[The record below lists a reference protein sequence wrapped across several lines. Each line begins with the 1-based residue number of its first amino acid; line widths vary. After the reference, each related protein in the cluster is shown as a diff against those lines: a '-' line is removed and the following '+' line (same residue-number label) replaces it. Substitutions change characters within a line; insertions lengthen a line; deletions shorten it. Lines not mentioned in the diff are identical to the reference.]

1 MVYPVFVLPFFILC
15 FFVLMELDLATG
27 ILRDTASVLYALLP
41 HTNTQTLCLFP
52 VLSSLCCVFGIAC
65 FFFCFLLSPMSPV
78 VGFIQ
83 PLDTDRGL
91 SRLMRTERRGKKDDQ
106 PLHPEVYPVNYKS
119 VGEFTRRLDTTNIFL
134 TRDCLLD

>member
-1 MVYPVFVLPFFILC
+1 
-15 FFVLMELDLATG
+15 MELDLATG

-52 VLSSLCCVFGIAC
+52 VLSSLCCL
-65 FFFCFLLSPMSPV
+65 FFFFFFFLASRAFSCLLFSSMSPV
-78 VGFIQ
+78 VGLIQ